1 MPDSNEVP
9 SVSGRIRIR
18 VSKLKHQSFIKRT
31 FIMTT
36 DRKQAMHVEAG
47 KSFSTAEA
55 NENER
60 RWNDD
65 KIDRKNQDSTN
76 NYDKT
81 RMKLNFEIG
90 SDGKIYPLGYSEKSL
105 EVRLQERLSELG
117 WKPFKPDSKI
127 QPNCCARFIFGGN
140 HDRTIE
146 MAFGDQTVNLEKD
159 ADNSHL
165 HRCEEI
171 EHWAK
176 DVYDWCVR
184 RYGQEN
190 IVGFQV
196 HLDESSPHIHALIV
210 PVGQRTKS
218 GRECVMW
225 SAKFGKNRYE
235 YGQILREMHTSLYE
249 EVGSKYGL
257 ERGDSIEGRNVQHLH
272 KRDYIRKL
280 TKDAKQAEKAVKG
293 LQTMIQKLEAQI
305 YSYQTQ
311 LEEIDESLAS
321 GQIALREYESRKSEI
336 LKQISEYQS
345 KLEDK
350 SDKLRAKEQELE
362 QLTKDT
368 ANARSVIQP
377 FRNHKVDFTAPQIT
391 EKPPMFGTDKWVER
405 QNQHIAKQFTTIV
418 RKIESLYRN
427 DAARQV
433 EAAQRN
439 VLADY
444 GELYQLQNDVK
455 TLTENNDSLKSILE
469 TMLDQLANPL
479 IRSKIFAIA
488 DALICGTPVA
498 ISSSGGGGSTSDL
511 RWDGRRPD
519 EEEEAYRRRCL
530 IFAMGTVKKQN
541 EKKSYRRK

>member
-1 MPDSNEVP
+1 MAKEQAP
-9 SVSGRIRIR
+9 I
-18 VSKLKHQSFIKRT
+18 IKNT
-31 FIMTT
+31 FKKDIMNT
-36 DRKQAMHVEAG
+36 DIKQAMHVEAA
-47 KSFSTAEA
+47 KSFSSAEA

-90 SDGKIYPLGYSEKSL
+90 PDGKIHPLGYHEKPL
-105 EVRLQERLSELG
+105 EVRLQERLTELG
-117 WKPFKPDSKI
+117 WKPFKQDSKI

-146 MAFGDQTVNLEKD
+146 MAFGNQAVNLEKD

-176 DVYDWCVR
+176 DVYDWCTK

-190 IVGFQV
+190 IIGFQV
-196 HLDESSPHIHALIV
+196 HLDESSPHIHALVV
-210 PVGQRTKS
+210 PVGVRPKS

-225 SAKFGKNRYE
+225 SAKFGKNRFE
-235 YGQILREMHTSLYE
+235 YGQILKEMHTSLYD

-257 ERGDSIEGRNVQHLH
+257 ERGDSIDGRNVQHLH

-280 TKDAKQAEKAVKG
+280 SKEAKQAEKAVKG

-305 YSYQTQ
+305 YNYQTQ
-311 LEEIDESLAS
+311 LEETDKSLAS
-321 GQIALREYESRKSEI
+321 GQIELREYESRKSEI

-350 SDKLRAKEQELE
+350 SDKLYAKEQELE
-362 QLTKDT
+362 QLTKDV

-377 FRNHKVDFTAPQIT
+377 FRNYKVDFTPPQIT
-391 EKPPMFGTDKWVER
+391 EKPTMFGTDKWVER
-405 QNQHIAKQFTTIV
+405 QNRHIAQQFTEIV

-444 GELYQLQNDVK
+444 RELYQLRRENKILSDTNENLESELN
-455 TLTENNDSLKSILE
+455 TLLG
-469 TMLDQLANPL
+469 QLAIPSVRNM
-479 IRSKIFAIA
+479 IFAVA
-488 DALICGTPVA
+488 DALISGQPIPV
-498 ISSSGGGGSTSDL
+498 SSGGDGNSDSDL

-519 EEEEAYRRRCL
+519 EEEDEYKRRCL
-530 IFAMGTVKKQN
+530 MHAVQVVRNSQRKTI
-541 EKKSYRRK
+541 RR

>member
-1 MPDSNEVP
+1 MN
-9 SVSGRIRIR
+9 
-18 VSKLKHQSFIKRT
+18 
-31 FIMTT
+31 T
-36 DRKQAMHVEAG
+36 DIKQAMHVEAG
-47 KSFSTAEA
+47 KSFGTSEA

-60 RWNDD
+60 HWNDD
-65 KIDRKNQDSTN
+65 KIDRKNQDPTN
-76 NYDKT
+76 HYDKT

-90 SDGKIYPLGYSEKSL
+90 PDGKVHPLGYQEKSL
-105 EVRLQERLSELG
+105 EVRLQERLTELG

-127 QPNCCARFIFGGN
+127 QPNCCAKFIFGGN
-140 HDRTIE
+140 HDRTLE
-146 MAFGDQTVNLEKD
+146 MAFGTQTVNLDKG

-165 HRCEEI
+165 QRCPEI
-171 EHWAK
+171 EQWAK
-176 DVYDWCVR
+176 DVYDWCAK

-190 IVGFQV
+190 IIGFQV

-210 PVGQRTKS
+210 PVGQRAKS

-225 SAKFGKNRYE
+225 SAKFGKSRYE
-235 YGQILREMHTSLYE
+235 YGHILREMHTSLYE

-257 ERGDSIEGRNVQHLH
+257 ERGDSIEGRNVNHLS

-280 TKDAKQAEKAVKG
+280 SKDAKQAEKAVKG
-293 LQTMIQKLEAQI
+293 LQTMIRRLEAQI
-305 YSYQTQ
+305 FRSQSQ
-311 LEEIDESLAS
+311 LEEIEKSLAS
-321 GQIALREYESRKSEI
+321 GKIALQEYEIQKTGI
-336 LKQISEYQS
+336 QKQISEYQS

-350 SDKLRAKEQELE
+350 AGKLQEKEQELE
-362 QLTKDT
+362 QMTKNIDRVGRL
-368 ANARSVIQP
+368 AQP
-377 FRNHKVDFTAPQIT
+377 FRNHKIDFEPPQIT

-405 QNQHIAKQFTTIV
+405 QNHHIAKQFTTIV

-427 DAARQV
+427 DAAWQV

-488 DALICGTPVA
+488 DALICGTPVV

>member
-1 MPDSNEVP
+1 MN
-9 SVSGRIRIR
+9 
-18 VSKLKHQSFIKRT
+18 
-31 FIMTT
+31 T
-36 DRKQAMHVEAG
+36 DIKQAMHVEAA

-90 SDGKIYPLGYSEKSL
+90 TDGKIHPLGYHEKPL

-146 MAFGDQTVNLEKD
+146 MAFGNQVVNLEKD

-171 EHWAK
+171 EHWCAN
-176 DVYDWCVR
+176 

-196 HLDESSPHIHALIV
+196 HLDESTPHIHALIV

-225 SAKFGKNRYE
+225 SAKFGKNRFE
-235 YGQILREMHTSLYE
+235 YGQILKDMHTSLYE
-249 EVGSKYGL
+249 DVGSKYGL
-257 ERGDSIEGRNVQHLH
+257 ERGDSIDGRNVQHLH

-280 TKDAKQAEKAVKG
+280 TKEAKQAEKAVKG
-293 LQTMIQKLEAQI
+293 LQSMMRHLESKIFSYNQQLEKVEQELASGRITLDRYEAQKADIQKLIAE
-305 YSYQTQ
+305 YQT
-311 LEEIDESLAS
+311 
-321 GQIALREYESRKSEI
+321 
-336 LKQISEYQS
+336 

-350 SDKLRAKEQELE
+350 AAKLHSKEQ
-362 QLTKDT
+362 
-368 ANARSVIQP
+368 
-377 FRNHKVDFTAPQIT
+377 
-391 EKPPMFGTDKWVER
+391 
-405 QNQHIAKQFTTIV
+405 
-418 RKIESLYRN
+418 
-427 DAARQV
+427 
-433 EAAQRN
+433 
-439 VLADY
+439 
-444 GELYQLQNDVK
+444 
-455 TLTENNDSLKSILE
+455 
-469 TMLDQLANPL
+469 
-479 IRSKIFAIA
+479 
-488 DALICGTPVA
+488 
-498 ISSSGGGGSTSDL
+498 
-511 RWDGRRPD
+511 
-519 EEEEAYRRRCL
+519 
-530 IFAMGTVKKQN
+530 
-541 EKKSYRRK
+541 

>member
-1 MPDSNEVP
+1 MS
-9 SVSGRIRIR
+9 
-18 VSKLKHQSFIKRT
+18 
-31 FIMTT
+31 T
-36 DRKQAMHVEAG
+36 DIKQAMHVEAG
-47 KSFSTAEA
+47 KSFGTAEA

-60 RWNDD
+60 RWDEN
-65 KIDRKNQDSTN
+65 KIDRKNLDPTN
-76 NYDKT
+76 HYDKT

-90 SDGKIYPLGYSEKSL
+90 SDGKIHPLGYQKKSL
-105 EVRLQERLSELG
+105 EVRLQERLAELG

-127 QPNCCARFIFGGN
+127 QPNCCAKFIFGGN
-140 HDRTIE
+140 HDRTLE
-146 MAFGDQTVNLEKD
+146 MAFGDQAVNLEKD

-165 HRCEEI
+165 HRCEDI

-210 PVGQRTKS
+210 PVGLRAKS

-257 ERGDSIEGRNVQHLH
+257 ERGDSIDGRNVQHLH
-272 KRDYIRKL
+272 KREYIRKL
-280 TKDAKQAEKAVKG
+280 TKEAKQAEKAVKG
-293 LQTMIQKLEAQI
+293 LQAMIRKLEREMLAGRNRLREIDEALASGKITLDRYEAQKADIQKL
-305 YSYQTQ
+305 
-311 LEEIDESLAS
+311 
-321 GQIALREYESRKSEI
+321 
-336 LKQISEYQS
+336 ISEYQA

-350 SDKLRAKEQELE
+350 TGKLQIKEQELE
-362 QLTKDT
+362 QLTKD
-368 ANARSVIQP
+368 ASKVRSVIQP
-377 FRNHKVDFTAPQIT
+377 FRNHKVDFTPPQIT
-391 EKPPMFGTDKWVER
+391 EKVPLFGTDKWVER
-405 QNQHIAKQFTTIV
+405 QNKSIAKQFAEIV

-444 GELYQLQNDVK
+444 GELYQLRKEVK
-455 TLTENNDSLKSILE
+455 TLIENNDGLKSTLE
-469 TMLDQLANPL
+469 TMLDQLANPSL
-479 IRSKIFAIA
+479 RSKIFAIA
-488 DALICGTPVA
+488 DALAGGTPAA
-498 ISSSGGGGSTSDL
+498 ISSSGGGGGNSDSDL

-519 EEEEAYRRRCL
+519 EEEDEYRRRCL
-530 IFAMGTVKKQN
+530 MFAIGMIKRQN
-541 EKKSYRRK
+541 GMKSYKRK